1 MRKANQKRELAYIQG
16 QLMGVTYVCDAI
28 DKQLCESNSYAENIQ
43 LWRVRDYARNLQSN
57 LRKKCIETEEAF
69 RQC

>member
-28 DKQLCESNSYAENIQ
+28 DKQLCGSKTYEENIQ
-43 LWRVRDYARNLQSN
+43 LWILRDYARNLQSN
-57 LRKKCIETEEAF
+57 LRKECIETEERF